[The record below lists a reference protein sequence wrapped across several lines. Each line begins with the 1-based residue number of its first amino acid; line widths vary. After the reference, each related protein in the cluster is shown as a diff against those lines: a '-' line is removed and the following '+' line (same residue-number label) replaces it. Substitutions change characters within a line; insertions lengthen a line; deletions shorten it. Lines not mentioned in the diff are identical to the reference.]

1 MTLEQAIAFAALCH
15 EGQEDKVGATYILH
29 PLRVMLR
36 VHSEAERRVAVL
48 HDVVEDCGVTLDVLR
63 RKGLPEEEVV
73 AVEALTKAEGEDYDA
88 FIERAGKNALAWKV
102 KLADLADNSDRS
114 RFRVITP
121 KDEARFAK
129 YERAKRRL
137 EAIPWPR

>member
-15 EGQEDKVGATYILH
+15 EGQQDKVGATYILH

-48 HDVVEDCGVTLDVLR
+48 HDVVEDCGVTPDMLR
-63 RKGLPEEEVV
+63 RKEYE
-73 AVEALTKAEGEDYDA
+73 A
-88 FIERAGKNALAWKV
+88 FIGRAGKNALAWKV
-102 KLADLADNSDRS
+102 KLADLADNLDRS
-114 RFRVITP
+114 RFREISA

-129 YERAKRRL
+129 YQRAKERL

>member
-1 MTLEQAIAFAALCH
+1 MTLEQAIAFAALVH
-15 EGQEDKVGATYILH
+15 VGQTDKVGATYILH

-36 VHSEAERRVAVL
+36 VHSEAERRVALL

-73 AVEALTKAEGEDYDA
+73 AVEALTKTPGEDYDA
-88 FIERAGKNALAWKV
+88 FIERAGKNALARKV

-114 RFRVITP
+114 RFRVISP

-129 YERAKRRL
+129 YQRAKERL
-137 EAIPWPR
+137 EAIP

>member
-15 EGQEDKVGATYILH
+15 EGQKDKVGATYILH

-36 VHSEAERRVAVL
+36 VHSDAERRVAVL
-48 HDVVEDCGVTLDVLR
+48 HDVVEDCGVSLEVLR

-73 AVEALTKAEGEDYDA
+73 AVEALTKTPGEDYDA
-88 FIERAGKNALAWKV
+88 FIERAGKNALARKV

-114 RFRVITP
+114 RFQVVSP

-129 YERAKRRL
+129 YQRAKQRL
-137 EAIPWPR
+137 EAAPWPR